1 MKKLLL
7 ILLCLPL
14 LLTTCKKKDT
24 LANDVFGC
32 TNPTA
37 LNYNPNATAN
47 DGSCNYNSFQIP
59 GCTDPSAWNY
69 NPSAITDDGSCEY
82 EGSILFHIEKGLPN
96 SNSDPINNTTEN
108 FGIGLM
114 FQIGDES
121 YNNFGEPFGLIDM
134 YEDGINSSMIFDC
147 DPSFLSNTA
156 VKKWDLSDDNDK
168 LLTWRA
174 IDVFGP
180 PEEYVVG
187 NIYESGSFV
196 IERNECEKIG
206 LNINSAQVL
215 FYLNIGVGDDLYN
228 NYNVSNI
235 YFYFKEFNSQD
246 WILVSDDSNISIST
260 FGLNNTPWSCD
271 DSWGDGLKYTH
282 RLLSNTSTTL
292 TWKAT
297 DGFGTIYDSGNFLLT
312 DGECKMIGVDL

>member
-1 MKKLLL
+1 MNKLLL

-134 YEDGINSSMIFDC
+134 YEDGINSLDKSLKIKWPGKLYLISEKDKSLGSLNDF
-147 DPSFLSNTA
+147 
-156 VKKWDLSDDNDK
+156 KKK
-168 LLTWRA
+168 
-174 IDVFGP
+174 
-180 PEEYVVG
+180 Y
-187 NIYESGSFV
+187 
-196 IERNECEKIG
+196 K
-206 LNINSAQVL
+206 
-215 FYLNIGVGDDLYN
+215 YL
-228 NYNVSNI
+228 
-235 YFYFKEFNSQD
+235 
-246 WILVSDDSNISIST
+246 
-260 FGLNNTPWSCD
+260 
-271 DSWGDGLKYTH
+271 
-282 RLLSNTSTTL
+282 
-292 TWKAT
+292 
-297 DGFGTIYDSGNFLLT
+297 
-312 DGECKMIGVDL
+312 